1 MPNGQTEA
9 KKKRKV
15 RATRLQKRTIQI
27 LKDNPGMSKAE
38 AMRRAGYAKST
49 STHPKQKLVE
59 SKGAQV
65 EMEKW
70 REQLRGSDL
79 GEKALLNK
87 YREHLEA
94 QKVVS
99 ARITSK
105 DADSQTDDFIDV
117 PDYQAQ
123 ARAVEWIRKDLG
135 VDSGLKVEHGA
146 TEELQEALDRIAKII
161 K

>member
-1 MPNGQTEA
+1 M
-9 KKKRKV
+9 
-15 RATRLQKRTIQI
+15 
-27 LKDNPGMSKAE
+27 
-38 AMRRAGYAKST
+38 
-49 STHPKQKLVE
+49 
-59 SKGAQV
+59 V

-70 REQLRGSDL
+70 REELRGSDL
-79 GEKALLNK
+79 GEKTLLKK
-87 YREHLEA
+87 YQEHLDA

-99 ARITSK
+99 ARITGK
-105 DADSQTDDFIDV
+105 EADSQTDDFIEV

-123 ARAVEWIRKDLG
+123 SKAVEWIRKDLG